1 MDNISLTSSSY
12 PLAGTFIGVEGGIA
26 TYFEVTV
33 SKVGNGCNIVVMSTG
48 MGSATL
54 Y

>member
-1 MDNISLTSSSY
+1 MDDISLTSSSY
-12 PLAGTFIGVEGGIA
+12 PWAGTFIGVEGGIA
-26 TYFEVTV
+26 TYFEVNV

-48 MGSATL
+48 MGTATL